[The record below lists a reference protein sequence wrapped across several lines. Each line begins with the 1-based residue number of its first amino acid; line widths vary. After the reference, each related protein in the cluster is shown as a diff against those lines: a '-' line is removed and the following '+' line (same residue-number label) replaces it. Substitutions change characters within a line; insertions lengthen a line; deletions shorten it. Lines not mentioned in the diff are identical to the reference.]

1 LKRLIGIF
9 LFLPCALHAI
19 IPLPYSVDP
28 PVEETDAEVATV
40 DPATIPGYSEL
51 FSNSQ
56 LRAKEL
62 PTFGEQAQAV
72 GYEPGI
78 SFVVPA
84 NLRARVEF
92 WKKVYTV
99 YTSSQAIIHD
109 AENLEIQY
117 GVVDLSPFKDPKIP
131 KAQQRKR
138 IAKHL
143 KKVRT
148 DLIKKLK
155 GLHNKHD
162 RPQDIPVASFALYR
176 KLDALKDPKRFLAA
190 ANNIRTQVGQR
201 DKVVQGFLF
210 GGRYWNKMM
219 DIFQQQG
226 VPKELTRLPM
236 VESAFDLSARSKVGA
251 SGVWQFMRATGKR
264 YLRIDRGIDERNDP
278 ILAAWAAA
286 ELLRQNYETLEAW
299 PLAIT
304 AYNHGREGM
313 ARAVRKLGTKDL
325 VEIINRYDSSS
336 FGFASSNFYSEFLAI
351 LEIERDYRKYFGTL
365 MVDAPV
371 EYDEVALP
379 KPTSFAKLAE
389 RCGVKV
395 EDLALLNPAFT
406 PLTLSGKVLV
416 PAKYAIKVP
425 LGSKPVCGLESVD
438 SERAVSNE
446 IPIRERK
453 T

>member
-9 LFLPCALHAI
+9 LLLPCALHAI
-19 IPLPYSVDP
+19 VPLPYSIDP
-28 PVEETDAEVATV
+28 PSEEPDAEVATV
-40 DPATIPGYSEL
+40 DPNTIPGYSEL

-62 PTFGEQAQAV
+62 PTFGDQPQAL
-72 GYEPGI
+72 GYEPGV
-78 SFVVPA
+78 SFVVPE

-109 AENLEIQY
+109 AENLEIEY
-117 GVVDLSPFKDPKIP
+117 GVVDLSPFKDAKYP
-131 KAQQRKR
+131 KAVQRKL

-155 GLHNKHD
+155 DLHTTQE
-162 RPQDIPVASFALYR
+162 RPQDIPVGSFALFR
-176 KLDALKDPKRFLAA
+176 KLDSLKNPQRFLAA
-190 ANNIRTQVGQR
+190 AKNIRTQVGQR
-201 DKVVQGFLF
+201 DKIVQGFLF
-210 GGRYWNKMM
+210 GGRYWNKML
-219 DIFQQQG
+219 DIFGQQG

-286 ELLRQNYETLEAW
+286 ELLRQNYETLESW

-313 ARAVRKLGTKDL
+313 ARAVRKLETKDL
-325 VEIINRYDSSS
+325 FEIINRYDSAS

-371 EYDEVALP
+371 EYEEVALS
-379 KPTSFAKLAE
+379 KPTAFAKVAA
-389 RCGVKV
+389 RCGVKT

-406 PLTLSGKVLV
+406 QLTLSGRVLV

-425 LGSKPVCGLESVD
+425 VGAKTVCGLETND
-438 SERAVSNE
+438 SEGN
-446 IPIRERK
+446 